1 MKSLKRWWSKI
12 DSHLYPLYAPRNIL
26 FLNFFFFLLLS
37 RWVFST
43 SAALL
48 GSESSC
54 LVSWGLGGWV
64 NGADRDKNAHKG
76 REMARRCCVPV
87 SAGPQ
92 HPKSRFRI
100 GTIAIT
106 LARSFWTACSVL
118 ETFTFLMSL
127 CSFEELL
134 KHCPYCKT
142 RCCRYHL
149 PQFTEPFWGYVSL
162 LEAGRQ
168 AAGDRVVAVPGGSR
182 LPKHRPPC
190 HRGVFENA
198 QR

>member
-1 MKSLKRWWSKI
+1 ML
-12 DSHLYPLYAPRNIL
+12 DPLNPPQ
-26 FLNFFFFLLLS
+26 
-37 RWVFST
+37 ST
-43 SAALL
+43 EA
-48 GSESSC
+48 
-54 LVSWGLGGWV
+54 
-64 NGADRDKNAHKG
+64 NTRRQG

-92 HPKSRFRI
+92 HPKSRFSI

-106 LARSFWTACSVL
+106 LARSFLTACSVL

-149 PQFTEPFWGYVSL
+149 PEFTEPFWGYVSL
-162 LEAGRQ
+162 LEAGCQ

-182 LPKHRPPC
+182 LPKHCPPC